1 MPKPIRII
9 IAFVQALFLC
19 LAGSTLNSISAA
31 EAKPGWQAEW
41 DKTVK
46 AAEDEGAL
54 VHLHDS
60 GAFEPVFREAFQKK
74 FPKIKSHHRHRARTG
89 TQPARHER
97 AARGKSMPLISTSR
111 ETFRR

>member
-54 VHLHDS
+54 VLYIT
-60 GAFEPVFREAFQKK
+60 GAFEQIFAKRFRKN
-74 FPKIKSHHRHRARTG
+74 FPR
-89 TQPARHER
+89 
-97 AARGKSMPLISTSR
+97 SR
-111 ETFRR
+111 